1 MTIPRRLL
9 GASLAWRVVCVSLL
23 LVAAHAQQAFD
34 TSGELVQYTFAQPGD
49 STAWD
54 TWAVP
59 FVRWDTVYFVAAAA
73 HGYTYE
79 QMLAF
84 QPGIVAVLRA
94 AGFLGALDAWS
105 PTRAIVVGTLAAN
118 AASTLA
124 PLLLFWV
131 VRRWTTER
139 VAELA
144 AMLSIL
150 APASTSALSA
160 PTPEPFF
167 ALFSLLGFLTLG
179 PAPYA
184 YARRTLGAALFAIA
198 TCFRAN
204 GVLLAGYL
212 VWDAA
217 WASRPPNVRVW
228 ACRIVGALPLVAL
241 TVLPWALF
249 QAWAY
254 ARLCMSGTISP
265 WCTSRVPLAYSYV
278 QSTYWD
284 VGLFR
289 YWTVAQVPNFALA
302 APVLVAGAVGVGA
315 YVMRV
320 GPGVLARAVLVPWQR
335 TTTLGLP
342 LLPHALHTAALLAL
356 LLFASHVQIALRLC
370 TPGGMPFVWY
380 TAAAVCPPRAAL
392 RYLCLYGAVAGVLY
406 AGFYPPA

>member
-34 TSGELVQYTFAQPGD
+34 TSGELVQYTLAQHVD
-49 STAWD
+49 EAAWN

-84 QPGIVAVLRA
+84 QPGIVAMLRA
-94 AGFLGALDAWS
+94 AGLVGASGAWS
-105 PTRAIVVGTLAAN
+105 ATRAVVVGTLAAN

-139 VAELA
+139 VAESA

-167 ALFSLLGFLTLG
+167 ALFSLLGFLALG
-179 PAPYA
+179 PAPNA
-184 YARRTLGAALFAIA
+184 YARRALAAALFAVA

-217 WASRPPNVRVW
+217 WATRPPSARVW
-228 ACRIVGALPLVAL
+228 VGRVVGVLPLVAL
-241 TVLPWALF
+241 CVLPWALF

-254 ARLCMSGTISP
+254 ARLCTSGTISP
-265 WCTSRVPLAYSYV
+265 WCTARVPLAYSYV

-289 YWTVAQVPNFALA
+289 YWAVAQVPNFVLA
-302 APVLVAGAVGVGA
+302 APVLAAGAAGVSA
-315 YVMRV
+315 YVARV
-320 GPGVLARAVLVPWQR
+320 GPGALARAVLVPWR
-335 TTTLGLP
+335 RSEVAGLA
-342 LLPHALHTAALLAL
+342 LLPYALHTAALLAL

>member
-34 TSGELVQYTFAQPGD
+34 TSGELVQYTFGQPVD
-49 STAWD
+49 EAVWN

-94 AGFLGALDAWS
+94 AGYLGTPEAWS
-105 PTRAIVVGTLAAN
+105 PTRAVMVGTLAAN

-139 VAELA
+139 VAEIA
-144 AMLSIL
+144 AMLSIV
-150 APASTSALSA
+150 APASTSALTA

-167 ALFSLLGFLTLG
+167 AMFSLLGFLALG
-179 PAPYA
+179 SAPYA
-184 YARRTLGAALFAIA
+184 YARRTLAAALFAIA

-217 WASRPPNVRVW
+217 WASRPPNARVW
-228 ACRIVGALPLVAL
+228 ACRVVGALPLVAL

-302 APVLVAGAVGVGA
+302 APVLVAGAVGVWA
-315 YVMRV
+315 YVVRV
-320 GPGVLARAVLVPWQR
+320 GPGALAQAVFMPWRR
-335 TTTLGLP
+335 TSAAGLP
-342 LLPHALHTAALLAL
+342 LLPYALHTAALLGL